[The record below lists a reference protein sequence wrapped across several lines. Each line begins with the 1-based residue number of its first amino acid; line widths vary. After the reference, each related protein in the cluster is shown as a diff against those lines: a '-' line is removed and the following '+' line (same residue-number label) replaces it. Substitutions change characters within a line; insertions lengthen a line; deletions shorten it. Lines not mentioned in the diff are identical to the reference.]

1 MCWLVYIS
9 IGGSKVEA
17 ATFSKMMV
25 LVYQYSL
32 RGISDDGNL
41 HQNHSKNLKSDQYK
55 LIFIIVFLTELI
67 QGCMNRR

>member
-1 MCWLVYIS
+1 VCWLVYVS

-32 RGISDDGNL
+32 HDILEDGNL
-41 HQNHSKNLKSDQYK
+41 NQNHSKNLISDLYK
-55 LIFIIVFLTELI
+55 LIFINVFLTEPI
-67 QGCMNRR
+67 QCA